1 MTQIPLQFRNAS
13 SRQSYKMSD
22 KNKPEA
28 FVQETV
34 HSIIMI
40 NSVITIAVI
49 TITVITITVITI
61 TAITITVITIT

>member
-13 SRQSYKMSD
+13 SRQSYNKMSD

-28 FVQETV
+28 FVEETV

-61 TAITITVITIT
+61 T